1 MQFKLYT
8 VKASCLLSFQ
18 KILLGLLFI
27 IISQFTYATA
37 DSIVVEPVR
46 PYVKYF
52 NPSKMDVLTTFKE
65 KYSNSNF
72 FFWSKSLKMGF
83 GFVFKDVAFS
93 HYGGAW
99 FRPLS
104 FTKYKGDLIIGANYS
119 MPNAEIK
126 QYDIQIEHRHE
137 FGLSYGGGVYN
148 SAQVPTLKTINYWG
162 KVSFRKTIKKFSFI
176 VTAQVTP
183 LTNGSKN
190 MADHIRPGFYA
201 AVYHPIFM
209 AAGGY
214 SYAQFRSCIA
224 VMSPKEGA
232 KYRPV
237 FEALY
242 IDNNAGSYTGLQ
254 YVLVD
259 FTLGYDGGFL
269 SHAARLGRAMS
280 PTGLEFGNPLGFLSN
295 PVTVAN
301 WNRKLNSWEMG
312 RMLNFRLE
320 NYRTPVKDK
329 ITGSVIGHDF
339 NGYAQFVI
347 NPFQFDKKHN
357 ALDPFFIGAEYL
369 YIYKYL
375 PTKNLTSQ
383 GGILAGY
390 FYNIKAF
397 TLSAGLEYV
406 IKTNQPIINLG
417 MIYLPQ

>member
-1 MQFKLYT
+1 MHLNLYSSESSK
-8 VKASCLLSFQ
+8 VKNSHSVKFAFSLILFMAFHGAFANADTASVAPKPF
-18 KILLGLLFI
+18 
-27 IISQFTYATA
+27 A
-37 DSIVVEPVR
+37 
-46 PYVKYF
+46 KYF
-52 NPSKMDVLTTFKE
+52 VPAKVDVLSMFKE

-83 GFVFKDVAFS
+83 GFVFNDAAFT
-93 HYGGAW
+93 HYGGLW

-104 FTKYKGDLIIGANYS
+104 FTKYKGDLIIGANYT
-119 MPNAEIK
+119 MPSATLR

-137 FGLSYGGGVYN
+137 FGLGYGGGVYQTG
-148 SAQVPTLKTINYWG
+148 ATLKTINYWG
-162 KVSFRKTIKKFSFI
+162 KVSFRKTIKKWSFI

-190 MADHIRPGFYA
+190 LADHIRPGFYA
-201 AVYHPIFM
+201 AVYHPVFM
-209 AAGGY
+209 ASGGY
-214 SYAQFRSCIA
+214 AYTQFRTCVA
-224 VMSPKEGA
+224 LMSPKEGA

-254 YVLVD
+254 YVFAN

-295 PVTVAN
+295 PLTVAN

-320 NYRTPVKDK
+320 NYRTPAKNA
-329 ITGSVIGHDF
+329 TGTVVGHNY
-339 NGYAQFVI
+339 NGYAQMVF
-347 NPFQFDKKHN
+347 NPFQFDKKQN
-357 ALDPFFIGAEYL
+357 ALDPFFVGAEYL
-369 YIYKYL
+369 YTYAYAGKS
-375 PTKNLTSQ
+375 LTHQ

-390 FYNIKAF
+390 FYTIKVF
-397 TLSAGLEYV
+397 SLSAGIEYV
-406 IKTNQPIINLG
+406 IKTNQPTVNIG
-417 MIYLPQ
+417 MIYRPQ